1 MLLLVVIGLAIV
13 IIVLLAQTTG
23 LGGGVGNDGY
33 LRAILRATFMA
44 VHGTAVA
51 VVPGKGENAVPGALS
66 HVHDVL
72 TESVLWVG
80 EWAVNVL
87 R

>member
-1 MLLLVVIGLAIV
+1 
-13 IIVLLAQTTG
+13 
-23 LGGGVGNDGY
+23 
-33 LRAILRATFMA
+33 MA

-72 TESVLWVG
+72 TESVL
-80 EWAVNVL
+80 
-87 R
+87 